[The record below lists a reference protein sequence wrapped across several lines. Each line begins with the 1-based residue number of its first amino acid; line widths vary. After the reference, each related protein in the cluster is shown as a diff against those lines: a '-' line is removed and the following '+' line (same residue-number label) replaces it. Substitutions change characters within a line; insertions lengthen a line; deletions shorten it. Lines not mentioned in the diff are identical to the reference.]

1 MFLPK
6 IRSLPNDY
14 VEVIV
19 NPAQIW
25 KPSLNMIYWP
35 TMTRVRSYIELHRF
49 PVSGSEDDGRIVIE
63 GEYGRFEILI
73 KEQLSVG
80 RGSRR
85 VPIVMGPFSADMP
98 AEIHNLKQE
107 IADLFV
113 KGKKIDWKGPEDLRG
128 WWD

>member
-1 MFLPK
+1 
-6 IRSLPNDY
+6 
-14 VEVIV
+14 
-19 NPAQIW
+19 
-25 KPSLNMIYWP
+25 MIYWP

-49 PVSGSEDDGRIVIE
+49 PICESNDDSRLVIE
-63 GEYGRFEILI
+63 GEYGRFDISI

-85 VPIVMGPFSADMP
+85 VPTVMGPFTAEMP
-98 AEIHNLKQE
+98 SEIHNLKQE

>member
-25 KPSLNMIYWP
+25 KPSINMIFWP

-49 PVSGSEDDGRIVIE
+49 PIAESEDDSKLIIH
-63 GEYGRFEILI
+63 GEFGRFEISI

-85 VPIVMGPFSADMP
+85 VPILMGPFTAEMP
-98 AEIHNLKQE
+98 PEIHNLKQE

-113 KGKKIDWKGPEDLRG
+113 KGKKIDWRGPEDLRG